1 MVERWTLYRI
11 DAAIA
16 LPVPSTQHAPLYT
29 TMSMLSF
36 AIETARRAGA
46 LLIDG
51 LACSRTI
58 ELKSAYEVV
67 TEADQ
72 ASEALIVSAIHDA
85 FPDHAVLAE
94 EGGGVE
100 RASPFLWIIDPLDGT
115 NNYAHGFPF
124 FSVSIALMEHDT
136 LILGVVF
143 DPLRDELFATERG
156 AGAWCNERRLR
167 VSETPTLTA
176 SLVSTGFPYDY
187 ATTVDNNTRQFTRI
201 QARTQGVRRAGSA
214 ALDLAYVAAG
224 RLDAHWELRLKP
236 WDTAAGALL
245 VLEAGGRL
253 SDWRGAPWNPWNDR
267 LVASNGRIH
276 DELVAALAE

>member
-1 MVERWTLYRI
+1 
-11 DAAIA
+11 
-16 LPVPSTQHAPLYT
+16 
-29 TMSMLSF
+29 MSLLSF

-46 LLIDG
+46 LLLEG
-51 LACSRTI
+51 LARRRTM

-67 TEADQ
+67 TEVDR
-72 ASEALIVSAIHDA
+72 ASEDLIVNAIHDA
-85 FPDHAVLAE
+85 FPDHAILAE
-94 EGGGVE
+94 EGSGID
-100 RASPFLWIIDPLDGT
+100 RTSPFLWLIDPLDGT

-124 FSVSIALMEHDT
+124 FSVSIALMESND

-143 DPLRDELFATERG
+143 DPLRDELFYAERG
-156 AGAWCNERRLR
+156 AGSWCNGRRLR
-167 VSETPTLTA
+167 VSDTQALAA
-176 SLVSTGFPYDY
+176 SLVSTGFPYDF
-187 ATTVDNNTRQFTRI
+187 ATTTDNNAQQFVRI

-214 ALDLAYVAAG
+214 ALDLAYVAMG

-253 SDWRGAPWNPWNDR
+253 SDWRGAPWDPWNDR

-276 DELVAALAE
+276 DELIAALAE

>member
-1 MVERWTLYRI
+1 MLIFY
-11 DAAIA
+11 
-16 LPVPSTQHAPLYT
+16 ST
-29 TMSMLSF
+29 MMLSF

-46 LLIDG
+46 LLLAG
-51 LACSRTI
+51 LERRRSL

-67 TEADQ
+67 TEVDRE
-72 ASEALIVSAIHDA
+72 SEALIVAAIRHT
-85 FPDHAVLAE
+85 FPDHAILAE
-94 EGGGVE
+94 EGGGIE
-100 RASPFLWIIDPLDGT
+100 HPSPFLWLIDPLDGT

-124 FSVSIALMEHDT
+124 FAVSIALMEHDE
-136 LILGVVF
+136 LRLGVVF
-143 DPLRDELFATERG
+143 DPLRDELFFAERG
-156 AGAWCNERRLR
+156 AGAWRNDQRLH
-167 VSETPTLTA
+167 VSDTPVLAA

-187 ATTVDNNTRQFTRI
+187 ATTTDNNTRQFSRI

-214 ALDLAYVAAG
+214 ALDLAYVASG

-253 SDWRGAPWNPWNDR
+253 SDWRGQPWNPWNDR

-276 DELVAALAE
+276 DELIAVLAE

>member
-1 MVERWTLYRI
+1 MT
-11 DAAIA
+11 
-16 LPVPSTQHAPLYT
+16 
-29 TMSMLSF
+29 MLSF
-36 AIETARRAGA
+36 AIETARCAGA
-46 LLIDG
+46 LLLDG
-51 LACSRTI
+51 LARRRTM

-67 TEADQ
+67 TEIDRD
-72 ASEALIVSAIHDA
+72 SEALIVAAIRRT
-85 FPDHAVLAE
+85 FPDHAILAE
-94 EGGGVE
+94 EGGRVE
-100 RASPFLWIIDPLDGT
+100 RESPFLWLIDPLDGT

-124 FSVSIALMEHDT
+124 FSISIALMENDT
-136 LILGVVF
+136 LLLGVVF
-143 DPLRDELFATERG
+143 DPLRNELFSAERG
-156 AGAWCNERRLR
+156 AGAWCNEQRLR
-167 VSETPTLTA
+167 VSETPTLA
-176 SLVSTGFPYDY
+176 SSLVSTGFPYDY
-187 ATTVDNNTRQFTRI
+187 ATTADNNTRQFTRL

-276 DELVAALAE
+276 DELIAALAE

>member
-1 MVERWTLYRI
+1 MMT
-11 DAAIA
+11 
-16 LPVPSTQHAPLYT
+16 PV
-29 TMSMLSF
+29 LSF
-36 AIETARRAGA
+36 AIDTARYAGS
-46 LLIDG
+46 LLLEG
-51 LACSRTI
+51 LTRRRTI
-58 ELKSAYEVV
+58 ALKSAYEVV
-67 TEADQ
+67 TDVDR
-72 ASEALIVSAIHDA
+72 ASEEAIVAAIRRT
-85 FPDHAVLAE
+85 FPDHAILAE
-94 EGGGVE
+94 EGSGLE
-100 RASPFLWIIDPLDGT
+100 RTSPFLWIIDPLDGT

-124 FSVSIALMEHDT
+124 FSVSIALMEHDD

-143 DPLRDELFATERG
+143 DPIRDELFYAERG
-156 AGAWCNERRLR
+156 VGSWCNQQRLR
-167 VSETPTLTA
+167 VSDTPTLAA

-187 ATTVDNNTRQFTRI
+187 ATTTDNNARQFVRI

-253 SDWRGAPWNPWNDR
+253 SDWNGQPWSPWNDR

-276 DELVAALAE
+276 NELIAALAE

>member
-1 MVERWTLYRI
+1 
-11 DAAIA
+11 
-16 LPVPSTQHAPLYT
+16 
-29 TMSMLSF
+29 MSLLSF

-46 LLIDG
+46 LLLEG
-51 LACSRTI
+51 LARRRTM

-67 TEADQ
+67 TEVDR
-72 ASEALIVSAIHDA
+72 ASEDLIVNAIHDA
-85 FPDHAVLAE
+85 FPDHAILAE
-94 EGGGVE
+94 EGSGID
-100 RASPFLWIIDPLDGT
+100 RTSPFLWLIDPLDGT

-124 FSVSIALMEHDT
+124 FSVSIALMESND

-143 DPLRDELFATERG
+143 DPLRDELFYAERG
-156 AGAWCNERRLR
+156 AGSWCNGQRLR
-167 VSETPTLTA
+167 VSETSALAA
-176 SLVSTGFPYDY
+176 SLVSTGFPYDF
-187 ATTVDNNTRQFTRI
+187 ATTTDNNAQQFVRI

-214 ALDLAYVAAG
+214 ALDLAYVAMG

-253 SDWRGAPWNPWNDR
+253 SDWRGAPWDPWNDR

-276 DELVAALAE
+276 DELIAALAE

>member
-1 MVERWTLYRI
+1 
-11 DAAIA
+11 
-16 LPVPSTQHAPLYT
+16 
-29 TMSMLSF
+29 MLSF

-46 LLIDG
+46 LLLEG
-51 LACSRTI
+51 LARRHTM

-67 TEADQ
+67 TEVDR
-72 ASEALIVSAIHDA
+72 ASEELIVNAIRDA
-85 FPDHAVLAE
+85 FPDHAILAE
-94 EGGGVE
+94 ESGGVE
-100 RASPFLWIIDPLDGT
+100 RASPFLWLIDPLDGT

-124 FSVSIALMEHDT
+124 FSVSIALMEHND

-143 DPLRDELFATERG
+143 DPLRDELFYAERG
-156 AGAWCNERRLR
+156 AGSWCNGQRLR
-167 VSETPTLTA
+167 VSETPALAA
-176 SLVSTGFPYDY
+176 SLVSTGFPYDF
-187 ATTVDNNTRQFTRI
+187 ATTADNNAQQFVRI

-214 ALDLAYVAAG
+214 ALDLAYVAMG

-253 SDWRGAPWNPWNDR
+253 SDWRGSPWNPWNDR

-276 DELVAALAE
+276 DELIAALAE

>member
-1 MVERWTLYRI
+1 
-11 DAAIA
+11 
-16 LPVPSTQHAPLYT
+16 
-29 TMSMLSF
+29 MSMLSF
-36 AIETARRAGA
+36 ASETARRAGA
-46 LLIDG
+46 LLLDG
-51 LACSRTI
+51 LARRRTI

-67 TEADQ
+67 TEADR

-94 EGGGVE
+94 EGGSVE
-100 RASPFLWIIDPLDGT
+100 RDSPFLWIIDPLDGT

-124 FSVSIALMEHDT
+124 FSVSIALMEHDA

-167 VSETPTLTA
+167 VSETPTLAA

-187 ATTVDNNTRQFTRI
+187 ATTVDNNTRQFARI

-276 DELVAALAE
+276 DEVIAALAE

>member
-1 MVERWTLYRI
+1 
-11 DAAIA
+11 
-16 LPVPSTQHAPLYT
+16 
-29 TMSMLSF
+29 MLSF
-36 AIETARRAGA
+36 AIETARHAGA
-46 LLIDG
+46 LLRDG
-51 LACSRTI
+51 LARRRTV

-67 TEADQ
+67 TEVDR
-72 ASEALIVSAIHDA
+72 ASEELIVAAIRRT
-85 FPDHAVLAE
+85 FPDHALLAE

-100 RASPFLWIIDPLDGT
+100 RASPFLWLIDPLDGT

-124 FSVSIALMEHDT
+124 FSVSIALLENDT

-143 DPLRDELFATERG
+143 DPLRDELFAAERG
-156 AGAWCNERRLR
+156 AGAWCNEQRLR
-167 VSETPTLTA
+167 VSETPTLAA

-187 ATTVDNNTRQFTRI
+187 ATTADNNTRQFTRI

-267 LVASNGRIH
+267 LVASNGHIH
-276 DELVAALAE
+276 DELLAALAE